1 MRRDPWQALADPTR
15 RQIIE
20 VLSKEKLTVNDIANN
35 FSISRPAISKQLKI
49 LEESSLINIEKKGRQ
64 RICTLSLESLEE
76 VFTWV
81 KQYESFWLDR
91 LDKLGAFLD
100 QEAEESE

>member
-20 VLSKEKLTVNDIANN
+20 VLSTGDKSVNTIAEN

-49 LEESSLINIEKKGRQ
+49 LEESSLIEISTIGRA
-64 RICTLSLESLEE
+64 RICSLSLEPLEE
-76 VFTWV
+76 ISDWI
-81 KQYESFWLDR
+81 KAYENFWLNKLDN
-91 LDKLGAFLD
+91 LDKYLKKK
-100 QEAEESE
+100 SKKK

>member
-20 VLSKEKLTVNDIANN
+20 VLFEEQLTVNEIAKN
-35 FSISRPAISKQLKI
+35 FNISRPAISKQLKI
-49 LEESSLINIEKKGRQ
+49 LEESSLITIEKQGRQ
-64 RICTLSLESLEE
+64 RICTLSLEPLKE

-81 KQYESFWLDR
+81 QQYETFWLG
-91 LDKLGAFLD
+91 KLD
-100 QEAEESE
+100 QLESYLDEKKGRV